1 MAWDVGDVVP
11 LGVEV
16 RDSAGDLAAA
26 GAIACT
32 ITLPD
37 GTTATPAVITAAT
50 GRYSAQFTATQAGP
64 HGVRWV
70 ATGANASAWHDGFY
84 IRPVSTPLVSL
95 SEIKTH
101 LNIAAADTAD
111 DEELRDKLA
120 AAHDAVAANLQRPV
134 TRETRTDVLMPRGPW
149 TVVLPKPDVTSVT
162 SVTVAGATLDPDDYT
177 LDVRTGTLT
186 RSAGWSGPV
195 TVVWVTRPVDHAD
208 VRNAVME
215 MCRHLWETQR
225 GSARSLPRRGGDGP
239 APAGYALPNRVTEL
253 LAPHRSRT

>member
-1 MAWDVGDVVP
+1 MIDVGDTAVMV
-11 LGVEV
+11 LQVY
-16 RDSAGDLAAA
+16 DSAGQPADA
-26 GAIACT
+26 GGTVTCT
-32 ITLPD
+32 VTLPD
-37 GTTATPAVITAAT
+37 GTTYSPAAT
-50 GRYSAQFTATQAGP
+50 KTATGTYRATYAVTLPGP
-64 HGVRWV
+64 HGWRMV
-70 ATGANASAWHDGFY
+70 ATGTNACAFHDGFY
-84 IRPVSTPLVSL
+84 ARAASVPLVSL
-95 SEIKTH
+95 SDIKTH
-101 LNIAAADTAD
+101 LNIPASDTAD
-111 DEELRDKLA
+111 DDELRDKLA

-162 SVTVAGATLDPDDYT
+162 SVTVAGASLDPDDYV

-208 VRNAVME
+208 VRNAVAE

-225 GSARSLPRRGGDGP
+225 GSSRSLPRRGGDGP
-239 APAGYALPNRVTEL
+239 APAGYALPNRVAEL